1 MKIIKLSPYLFFF
14 LFVLLSSC
22 EKEDYITDIVNYK
35 NSYDAELVDS
45 NLLYFVAEQCVNS
58 SNRNKSVAIFGGSLS
73 VKGESEAAK
82 YLWHRYLN
90 MKITDYGRYGF
101 GFSSQQGSIQ
111 DLVDKARKHDIYIL
125 WASTND

>member
-35 NSYDAELVDS
+35 NSYNAELVDS

-58 SNRNKSVAIFGGSLS
+58 SNKNKSVAIFGGSLS
-73 VKGESEAAK
+73 EKGESEAAK

-111 DLVDKARKHDIYIL
+111 DLVDKARKHDIYIMGF
-125 WASTND
+125 NK